1 MDIITIEDNGAITD
15 IKGGNVKEHIKK
27 YKPIITSKYISIYE
41 YTRLLTELSLLLF
54 NKKSLSKY
62 INTIEVK
69 NIIDTNKIA
78 YELLK
83 HGVFDAVIEVYEWGD
98 NKSYIFLGLKNGKW
112 QAFNQYGKKI
122 SLPASKVKLYTSLKP
137 EKQPMH
143 YMETKEKGSIHR
155 YGQPEISVVIIY

>member
-83 HGVFDAVIEVYEWGD
+83 HGVFDAVIDRGYEKVNFSELIVNPLWD
-98 NKSYIFLGLKNGKW
+98 DMIEQFLSEQEETINNSFLSVLKL
-112 QAFNQYGKKI
+112 I
-122 SLPASKVKLYTSLKP
+122 
-137 EKQPMH
+137 
-143 YMETKEKGSIHR
+143 
-155 YGQPEISVVIIY
+155 